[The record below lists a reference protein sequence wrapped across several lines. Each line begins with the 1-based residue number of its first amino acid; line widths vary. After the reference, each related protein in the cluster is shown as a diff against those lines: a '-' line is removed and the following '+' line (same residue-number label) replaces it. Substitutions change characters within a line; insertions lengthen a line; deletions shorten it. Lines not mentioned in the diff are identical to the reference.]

1 MLKSPLFQSLLLL
14 FIALLFGVAGFYLVE
29 LDYSLFDA
37 LYITVITLSTVG
49 YSEVVALSEN
59 GRVFAIVFIII
70 GIVVFAISIRL
81 IGEYLLE
88 EWGDNK
94 WK

>member
-1 MLKSPLFQSLLLL
+1 MM
-14 FIALLFGVAGFYLVE
+14 
-29 LDYSLFDA
+29 
-37 LYITVITLSTVG
+37 VITLSKVG
-49 YSEVVALSEN
+49 YSEVDALSEN

-81 IGEYLLE
+81 IGEYFLE

-94 WK
+94 WKQKKNKKRLDTLKEQTIVCGFERNGRQAVNRLKRHH

>member
-1 MLKSPLFQSLLLL
+1 MTL
-14 FIALLFGVAGFYLVE
+14 
-29 LDYSLFDA
+29 
-37 LYITVITLSTVG
+37 ITLSTVG
-49 YSEVVALSEN
+49 YSEVGALSEN

-88 EWGDNK
+88 EWGDKNGNRK
-94 WK
+94 KIKKGWMH

>member
-1 MLKSPLFQSLLLL
+1 MHSRK
-14 FIALLFGVAGFYLVE
+14 
-29 LDYSLFDA
+29 
-37 LYITVITLSTVG
+37 
-49 YSEVVALSEN
+49 N
-59 GRVFAIVFIII
+59 RRVFAIFFIII

-94 WK
+94 WKQKKNKKRMDRLKEHNILCGFGRNGRQAVNLLKRHHYS